1 MFALQGDA
9 ITSDPASVVR
19 IAVPLLVYFAAMW
32 GVSFAIGVRARLGY
46 PKTATVAFTAAGNN
60 FELAIAVSIGVW
72 GVTSGQ
78 ALAGVIG
85 PLIEVPALVALVY
98 VSLWLRHRIPAALPP
113 AVLEE
118 MDPEAARAGRVSRA
132 GAAVAGVAGAAR
144 QVPQQVAGF
153 IRGHM
158 PKDARAQ
165 HVKVASADGLA
176 VSAPVHFCNFTA
188 ILHGWIE
195 RVFTYGFAYG
205 LTEAAWHGDVTG
217 RRPLLHHKRALIMT
231 STLFD
236 EAAYAAGIRDA
247 MEKVIDEWT
256 FRYPGIENVEH

>member
-1 MFALQGDA
+1 VHRAGIIFPA
-9 ITSDPASVVR
+9 TSIISGPTLSVRQLDGPTSAR
-19 IAVPLLVYFAAMW
+19 IAVLGLDIPQILDDLDLQYRRRSDLLATTRAA
-32 GVSFAIGVRARLGY
+32 V
-46 PKTATVAFTAAGNN
+46 
-60 FELAIAVSIGVW
+60 E
-72 GVTSGQ
+72 Q
-78 ALAGVIG
+78 LAGMGELDGCRG
-85 PLIEVPALVALVY
+85 PAQR
-98 VSLWLRHRIPAALPP
+98 WLA
-113 AVLEE
+113 
-118 MDPEAARAGRVSRA
+118 SRA
-132 GAAVAGVAGAAR
+132 LRGKS
-144 QVPQQVAGF
+144 PQQVAGF

-165 HVKVASADGLA
+165 QEKVASADGLA
-176 VSAPVHFCNFTA
+176 VIAPVHFCNFPA

-256 FRYPGIENVEH
+256 FRYPGIENVEHVYFYAAAAAPAETIQRYLEQAYALGCDFDKAEVTSIGSQPS

>member
-1 MFALQGDA
+1 
-9 ITSDPASVVR
+9 
-19 IAVPLLVYFAAMW
+19 
-32 GVSFAIGVRARLGY
+32 
-46 PKTATVAFTAAGNN
+46 
-60 FELAIAVSIGVW
+60 
-72 GVTSGQ
+72 
-78 ALAGVIG
+78 
-85 PLIEVPALVALVY
+85 
-98 VSLWLRHRIPAALPP
+98 
-113 AVLEE
+113 
-118 MDPEAARAGRVSRA
+118 VSRA

-165 HVKVASADGLA
+165 QEKVASADGLA
-176 VSAPVHFCNFTA
+176 VIAPVHFCNFPA

-256 FRYPGIENVEH
+256 FRYPGIENVEHVYFYAAAAAPAETIQRYLEQAYALGCDFDKAEVTSIGSQPS